1 METKTIY
8 KTKMQIQWIKISIK
22 GLALD
27 KECNVTKLVN
37 RSIKF
42 IKLIHATVTKDPSD
56 LLRQTPKSCI

>member
-1 METKTIY
+1 
-8 KTKMQIQWIKISIK
+8 MQIQWIKISIK

-37 RSIKF
+37 RSIKL
-42 IKLIHATVTKDPSD
+42 IKLIHATATKDPSD